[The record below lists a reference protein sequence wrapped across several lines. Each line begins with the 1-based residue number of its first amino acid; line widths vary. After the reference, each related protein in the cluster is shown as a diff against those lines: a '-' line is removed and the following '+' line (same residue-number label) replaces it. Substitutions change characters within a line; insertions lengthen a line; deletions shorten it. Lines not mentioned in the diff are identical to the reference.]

1 MKNKKITLVVIIY
14 LIFLVSIPIVKNK
27 TRIIEKNI
35 SSFENKI
42 IELEKN
48 LQEAQV
54 EFYYLSSPEVLT
66 KNIKKYSN
74 IDYTN
79 LELSQI
85 YLNLEH
91 FVSEQSKTSKIII
104 NEKKKK

>member
-1 MKNKKITLVVIIY
+1 MINKKFILLIFMY
-14 LIFLVSIPIVKNK
+14 LLFLVSIPIVKNK

-35 SSFENKI
+35 QSYENKI
-42 IELEKN
+42 TNLERN
-48 LQEAQV
+48 LFEAQL
-54 EFYYLSSPEVLT
+54 EFYYLSSPEVLS

-74 IDYTN
+74 TNYTN

-85 YLNLEH
+85 YFNIDH
-91 FVSEQSKTSKIII
+91 FISEQSKISRILT

>member
-1 MKNKKITLVVIIY
+1 MINKKFILLIFMY
-14 LIFLVSIPIVKNK
+14 LLFLVSIPIVKNK

-35 SSFENKI
+35 QSYENKI
-42 IELEKN
+42 TNLERN
-48 LQEAQV
+48 LFEAQL
-54 EFYYLSSPEVLT
+54 EFYYLSSPEVLS

-74 IDYTN
+74 TNYTN

-85 YLNLEH
+85 YLNIDH
-91 FVSEQSKTSKIII
+91 FISEQSKISRILT

>member
-1 MKNKKITLVVIIY
+1 MY
-14 LIFLVSIPIVKNK
+14 LLFLVSIPIVKNK

-35 SSFENKI
+35 QSYENKI
-42 IELEKN
+42 TNLERN
-48 LQEAQV
+48 LFEAQL
-54 EFYYLSSPEVLT
+54 EFYYLSSPEVLS

-74 IDYTN
+74 TNYTN

-85 YLNLEH
+85 YLNIDH
-91 FVSEQSKTSKIII
+91 FISEQSKISRILT